1 MKPKNNWQRSLTRR
15 EKIALIIAAFFAFA
29 FIFIPQ
35 QILDG
40 WEVLILLLVVFPIG
54 IYIAT
59 DPDRMK
65 KKGE

>member
-1 MKPKNNWQRSLTRR
+1 MNNISLTRR
-15 EKIALIIAAFFAFA
+15 EKITLSIVAFFAFA

-35 QILDG
+35 QALDG

-54 IYIAT
+54 IYIVT